1 MASGIS
7 ASGVNSMVLGR
18 EVAKAR
24 EIEQLNGYLTKN
36 EFSQK
41 LARARTGVEALSES
55 ELKNSLV
62 RRSMQR
68 TPSSWP
74 AGSKLR

>member
-1 MASGIS
+1 MASGIT

-18 EVAKAR
+18 EVAKDR

-41 LARARTGVEALSES
+41 LARARTGVEALYAE
-55 ELKNSLV
+55 
-62 RRSMQR
+62 
-68 TPSSWP
+68 
-74 AGSKLR
+74 